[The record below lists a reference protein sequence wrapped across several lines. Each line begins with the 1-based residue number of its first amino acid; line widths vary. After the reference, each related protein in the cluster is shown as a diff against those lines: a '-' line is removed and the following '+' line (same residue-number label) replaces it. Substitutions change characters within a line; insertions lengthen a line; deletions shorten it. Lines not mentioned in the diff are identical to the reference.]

1 MKLSTRGRYAT
12 RALLDLALQGNG
24 KPVLLRD
31 IAQRQQIS
39 LPYLEQLIAPLK
51 AGGLIRSIRGTGGGI
66 LLARNSAEIKLSEVI
81 SLLEGPTVLV
91 DCVND
96 PDLCDRS
103 EYCITRDIWEELKT
117 AIDGILESTTLHNLV
132 ERQKQKKEPI

>member
-1 MKLSTRGRYAT
+1 MKLSSKSRYGT
-12 RALLDLALQGNG
+12 RALLDLALQGNS
-24 KPVLLRD
+24 KPVPLRD
-31 IAQRQQIS
+31 ISQRQQIS

-51 AGGLIRSIRGTGGGI
+51 VGGLIRSIRGTGGGI
-66 LLARNSAEIKLSEVI
+66 LLARNATEIKLSDVI

-96 PDLCDRS
+96 PDLCNRS
-103 EYCITRDIWEELKT
+103 EYCVTRDIWEELKT
-117 AIDGILESTTLHNLV
+117 AIDGILESTTLYNLV

>member
-1 MKLSTRGRYAT
+1 MKLSSKSRYGT

-24 KPVLLRD
+24 KPVPLRD

-66 LLARNSAEIKLSEVI
+66 LLARDAAEIKLSEVI
-81 SLLEGPTVLV
+81 SLLDGPTVLV

-96 PDLCDRS
+96 HSR
-103 EYCITRDIWEELKT
+103 
-117 AIDGILESTTLHNLV
+117 
-132 ERQKQKKEPI
+132 